1 MSIKTLTVCITE
13 DERERAL
20 ELWWANSTLGHD
32 LFEKK
37 RYAASEIKFIEALKI
52 AERLA
57 GVVSDKEEASV
68 VPFGVM
74 TGEGQAE
81 SAIKTSDD
89 VLVPNS
95 AETMVVRERAVTLE
109 DQERLGKALNNLAA
123 LYYLQGKY
131 QMAEEMYERCLD
143 LKLALYGEEHLETAL
158 VMHNLA
164 ALHCAKKRWEKAEI
178 LYKRSL
184 EIRQKFVG
192 TTNKELIPIL
202 KNYAIMLRKI
212 LREAEAEQ
220 LESRIATIE
229 AASGESQSQLATC

>member
-1 MSIKTLTVCITE
+1 MSTKILTVRITE
-13 DERERAL
+13 DERERAI

-37 RYAASEIKFIEALKI
+37 RYAASEIKFIEALKV

-57 GVVSDKEEASV
+57 GVVNDKEA
-68 VPFGVM
+68 
-74 TGEGQAE
+74 TQAE
-81 SAIKTSDD
+81 GISETSAATS
-89 VLVPNS
+89 S
-95 AETMVVRERAVTLE
+95 AVSAPVSGDERIVTLE
-109 DQERLGKALNNLAA
+109 DRERLGKALNNLAA

-184 EIRQKFVG
+184 EIREKFVG
-192 TTNKELIPIL
+192 TTDKELIPIL

-212 LREAEAEQ
+212 LRETEAEQ
-220 LESRIATIE
+220 LESRIAAIE
-229 AASGESQSQLATC
+229 AASGESQLTTC